1 MTFDG
6 QVAADV
12 RRVVALLVDVEIVV
26 WVAAGVLAL
35 SVGGVVQDFAGQFN
49 VVVCELANL
58 SIVDTQDLSFLGGAE
73 GQAGDQVHDEEDEAG
88 SAEGVGT
95 SGDGVSELVAELHP
109 VMVEPAAWNLGE
121 AIEMCYVISGEE
133 GCEDVADETTDGMFG
148 KDIKSI
154 IDTEDELEL
163 GGVVS
168 TCGTDNTID
177 DCSPSGDEA
186 GTWGNGNFWKVRSV
200 FGYWDF
206 WEQITKACD
215 NT

>member
-35 SVGGVVQDFAGQFN
+35 GVGVVQDFAGQFN

-73 GQAGDQVHDEEDEAG
+73 GQAGDQVHDEEDEA
-88 SAEGVGT
+88 SSTEGVGT
-95 SGDGVSELVAELHP
+95 SGDGVSELVAELDP

-121 AIEMCYVISGEE
+121 AI
-133 GCEDVADETTDGMFG
+133 
-148 KDIKSI
+148 
-154 IDTEDELEL
+154 
-163 GGVVS
+163 
-168 TCGTDNTID
+168 
-177 DCSPSGDEA
+177 
-186 GTWGNGNFWKVRSV
+186 
-200 FGYWDF
+200 
-206 WEQITKACD
+206 
-215 NT
+215 

>member
-1 MTFDG
+1 
-6 QVAADV
+6 
-12 RRVVALLVDVEIVV
+12 
-26 WVAAGVLAL
+26 
-35 SVGGVVQDFAGQFN
+35 
-49 VVVCELANL
+49 
-58 SIVDTQDLSFLGGAE
+58 
-73 GQAGDQVHDEEDEAG
+73 
-88 SAEGVGT
+88 
-95 SGDGVSELVAELHP
+95 
-109 VMVEPAAWNLGE
+109 MVEPAAWDLGE

-186 GTWGNGNFWKVRSV
+186 RTWSNGNFWKVRSV
-200 FGYWDF
+200 FGYWGF

>member
-1 MTFDG
+1 MAFDG
-6 QVAADV
+6 QVAADI

-35 SVGGVVQDFAGQFN
+35 GVGGVVQDFAGQFN
-49 VVVCELANL
+49 VVVCELADL
-58 SIVDTQDLSFLGGAE
+58 GIVDTQDLGFFGGAE
-73 GQAGDQVHDEEDEAG
+73 GEAGDQVHDEEDEAG

-95 SGDGVSELVAELHP
+95 SGDGVSELVAELDP

-121 AIEMCYVISGEE
+121 AIEMCYVVSGEE
-133 GCEDVADETTDGMFG
+133 GCEDVADETADGMFG

-154 IDTEDELEL
+154 IDTEDELQL

-177 DCSPSGDEA
+177 NCSPSGHEA

-200 FGYWDF
+200 FGYWGF